1 MAAEKELKA
10 LREKAE
16 AIKKETLE
24 LINTAKGF
32 TGKDAK
38 DLVGYAKK
46 NWKAVLGVAAALG
59 IGGVLLKRRSS
70 KKAKAKTKVAKKKT
84 TKKIKEV

>member
-1 MAAEKELKA
+1 MSAEKEIKA

-24 LINTAKGF
+24 FINTAKGF
-32 TGKDAK
+32 SSKDAK

-46 NWKAVLGVAAALG
+46 NWKAVLGIVAALG
-59 IGGVLLKRRSS
+59 IGGALLKRRSS
-70 KKAKAKTKVAKKKT
+70 KAKAKAKVAKKKT
-84 TKKIKEV
+84 TKKTKTV